1 MGNDTTTN
9 IGENANNSEAVAQ
22 NDERQ
27 SHENNSSSNQM
38 NTCGNSPDESNTAI
52 NEYLDIVKSEYE
64 IERGKKES
72 FENQA
77 GIILALISALF
88 VFVIEKINI
97 NDIIN
102 LFSANL
108 TFIIFLKIIFGIC
121 VFISLSYSLIFAVV
135 TISTRKLD
143 NFDVKSIDTKLL
155 AEKRMNALAR
165 LILAYRNIILNHR
178 EINEKR
184 AKTYKKSLCGSI
196 VSIVSI
202 LIYLSLN

>member
-22 NDERQ
+22 NDERK

-38 NTCGNSPDESNTAI
+38 NACGNSPDESNTAI

-72 FENQA
+72 FENRA